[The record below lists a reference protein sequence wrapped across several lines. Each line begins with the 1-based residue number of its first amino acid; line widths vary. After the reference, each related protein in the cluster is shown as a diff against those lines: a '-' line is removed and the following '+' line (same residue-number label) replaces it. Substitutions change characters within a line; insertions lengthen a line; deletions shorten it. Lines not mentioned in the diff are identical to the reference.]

1 MNSKFANYYLRK
13 IIAPSLGVLSRGL
26 IFGGFTIFLVY
37 MIPFIWIGNAVLVY
51 TFKWLKLRLKMN
63 YFLTLAIGAGVKS
76 GFLFLSA
83 LLLYKLG
90 LVPVVFLTAMGVMQ
104 LITAVSGG
112 IAAYGF
118 QAVKKRLA

>member
-1 MNSKFANYYLRK
+1 
-13 IIAPSLGVLSRGL
+13 
-26 IFGGFTIFLVY
+26 
-37 MIPFIWIGNAVLVY
+37 MIPFIWMGNAVLIY
-51 TFKWLKLRLKMN
+51 IFKWLKLRLKMN

-104 LITAVSGG
+104 LTTAVFGG